1 MPDTSSNQD
10 LTLGVIGL
18 GAMGF
23 GTAASAVNAGIAT
36 HGFDLRAPVLADFE
50 KAGGVPAESPAA
62 LAKACDAVLL
72 MVVNDAQQE
81 DVLFGEGGVADA
93 LAEGAL
99 VIGCVTVPPSYARDV
114 AARIA
119 ERGLLYLDAPVS
131 GGAVKAAA
139 GELTVIA
146 SGSKEAFAAAEPVL
160 DSVAE
165 KVYRL
170 GAEPGQASTMKM
182 INQLLA
188 GVHVATAM
196 ESMALAIKAGLD
208 PETVYEV
215 ITHAAGNSWMFENRV
230 PHVLENDYSPR
241 SAVDIFVKDLGIVL
255 KAGGELG
262 MPLPMSAAAH
272 QQYMAA
278 RGMGL
283 ARDDDAS
290 LIKVYQALSGF
301 ELPSGGGKKDG

>member
-1 MPDTSSNQD
+1 MPDSSSNQD

-18 GAMGF
+18 GAMGY
-23 GTAASAVNAGIAT
+23 GTATSAVNAGIET
-36 HGFDLRAPVLADFE
+36 HGFDLRASVLADFE
-50 KAGGVPAESPAA
+50 KAGGVPAGSPAA

-114 AARIA
+114 AARLA

-146 SGSKEAFAAAEPVL
+146 SGSVEAFAAAEPVL
-160 DSVAE
+160 DAVAE

-170 GAEPGQASTMKM
+170 GDEPGQASTMKM

-241 SAVDIFVKDLGIVL
+241 SAVEIFVKDLGIVL

-262 MPLPMSAAAH
+262 MPLPLSAAAH

-283 ARDDDAS
+283 GRDDDAS

-301 ELPSGGGKKDG
+301 DRPSGSGEKG

>member
-160 DSVAE
+160 DAVAE

>member
-262 MPLPMSAAAH
+262 MPLPLSAAAH

>member
-160 DSVAE
+160 DAVAE

-262 MPLPMSAAAH
+262 MPLPLSAAAH